1 MVVVLACALGVA
13 LTLVS
18 VELFATP
25 VVVSTVLS
33 TVVLSCVELEELA
46 VSGLVVA
53 VSVAVLGKVSALAVV
68 APIYNVVEIRTEA
81 TPTLNLRIP

>member
-1 MVVVLACALGVA
+1 M
-13 LTLVS
+13 LVS
-18 VELFATP
+18 VELAVLGT
-25 VVVSTVLS
+25 VVSTVLS

-53 VSVAVLGKVSALAVV
+53 TSVAVLGKVSALAVV

-81 TPTLNLRIP
+81 TPTLSLRIP